1 VVKLLNTDIHKYNFQ
16 ILNYNAMSD
25 KDTLTLSDITG
36 QAEVLTS
43 ETINDSVKSEKF
55 KLIIGQFA
63 AKLKSTVLAG
73 IGVLV
78 FIGFWSLLSAYTK
91 EALPGPLATFTVLK
105 EMLSD
110 PFYDYG
116 PNDKGIGLQ
125 LFNSIK
131 TVLSGFLL
139 GSLIAIPI
147 GILMGASTICKQI
160 FYPIVQLLKPVSPL
174 AWFPIGL
181 VVFKDTGMATIFIV
195 FITSLWST
203 LINTSF
209 GVASIP
215 QDHKNVAKAFGF
227 SKMRYLTKILIP
239 YSLPHIITGLRLSIS
254 VAWLVIV
261 AGEMLSGGAGI
272 GFFVWDSWNALSLEK
287 VISAI
292 IIIGIVGLLFDK
304 LFTFIESKVAYKA

>member
-1 VVKLLNTDIHKYNFQ
+1 
-16 ILNYNAMSD
+16 MSD
-25 KDTLTLSDITG
+25 KNTLTIDALSIENSQKQTVAYSSDKG
-36 QAEVLTS
+36 NTS
-43 ETINDSVKSEKF
+43 LKFLFNNVFQKSKSA
-55 KLIIGQFA
+55 LFA
-63 AKLKSTVLAG
+63 LVG
-73 IGVLV
+73 LV
-78 FIGFWSLLSAYTK
+78 FFAGFWSLVSYFT
-91 EALPGPLATFTVLK
+91 EQALPGPVATLTVLK

-125 LFNSIK
+125 LFTSIK
-131 TVLSGFLL
+131 TVLSGFLI
-139 GSLIAIPI
+139 GSLFAIPI

-209 GVASIP
+209 GVGSIP

-292 IIIGIVGLLFDK
+292 IIIGLVGLLFDRI
-304 LFTFIESKVAYKA
+304 FTYIEHKVAYKG

>member
-1 VVKLLNTDIHKYNFQ
+1 MSNNT
-16 ILNYNAMSD
+16 L
-25 KDTLTLSDITG
+25 
-36 QAEVLTS
+36 
-43 ETINDSVKSEKF
+43 TINDLEQNTAVVSDSNVTNSKNNEKLKEFLNLLLEKSKSVF
-55 KLIIGQFA
+55 FATIGLIIFG
-63 AKLKSTVLAG
+63 
-73 IGVLV
+73 
-78 FIGFWSLLSAYTK
+78 GFWELLSAYTQN
-91 EALPGPLATFTVLK
+91 ALPTPIATLTVLK
-105 EMLSD
+105 EMIVD

-125 LFNSIK
+125 LFSSIK
-131 TVLSGFLL
+131 TVLMGFLF
-139 GSLIAIPI
+139 GSIVAIPLGIVI
-147 GILMGASTICKQI
+147 GANKICKLV

-181 VVFKDTGMATIFIV
+181 VVFKDTGMATVFIV

-292 IIIGIVGLLFDK
+292 IIIGVVGLLLDRI
-304 LFTFIESKVAYKA
+304 FTYIESKVAY

>member
-1 VVKLLNTDIHKYNFQ
+1 
-16 ILNYNAMSD
+16 
-25 KDTLTLSDITG
+25 
-36 QAEVLTS
+36 
-43 ETINDSVKSEKF
+43 
-55 KLIIGQFA
+55 
-63 AKLKSTVLAG
+63 
-73 IGVLV
+73 
-78 FIGFWSLLSAYTK
+78 
-91 EALPGPLATFTVLK
+91 
-105 EMLSD
+105 MLSD

-125 LFNSIK
+125 LFTSIK
-131 TVLSGFLL
+131 TVLSGFLI
-139 GSLIAIPI
+139 GSLFAIPI

-209 GVASIP
+209 GVGSIP

-292 IIIGIVGLLFDK
+292 IIIGLVGLLFDRI
-304 LFTFIESKVAYKA
+304 FTYIEHKVAYKG

>member
-1 VVKLLNTDIHKYNFQ
+1 
-16 ILNYNAMSD
+16 MSD
-25 KDTLTLSDITG
+25 KNTLTIDAL
-36 QAEVLTS
+36 ETS
-43 ETINDSVKSEKF
+43 IDTTIAGPRSSIVENYKVKLALNTIFEKSKSVF
-55 KLIIGQFA
+55 FA
-63 AKLKSTVLAG
+63 A
-73 IGVLV
+73 IGLIA
-78 FIGFWSLLSAYTK
+78 FGGFWSLLSLYTK
-91 EALPGPLATFTVLK
+91 DALPGPVATLTVLK

-139 GSLIAIPI
+139 GSLIAIPL

-227 SKMRYLTKILIP
+227 SKWRYLTKILIP

-292 IIIGIVGLLFDK
+292 LIIGIVGLLFDRI
-304 LFTFIESKVAYKA
+304 FTFIENKVAYKA

>member
-1 VVKLLNTDIHKYNFQ
+1 
-16 ILNYNAMSD
+16 MSD
-25 KDTLTLSDITG
+25 KNTLTFDALDSSINVSTESPKSAV
-36 QAEVLTS
+36 AENLKLTLN
-43 ETINDSVKSEKF
+43 TIFEKSKSILF
-55 KLIIGQFA
+55 ASIG
-63 AKLKSTVLAG
+63 L
-73 IGVLV
+73 LV
-78 FIGFWSLLSAYTK
+78 FGGFWSLLTLYT
-91 EALPGPLATFTVLK
+91 EGALPGPVSTLTVLK

-125 LFNSIK
+125 LFQSIK
-131 TVLSGFLL
+131 TVLSGFLM
-139 GSLIAIPI
+139 GSLVAIPI
-147 GILMGASTICKQI
+147 GILIGANTICKQI

-215 QDHKNVAKAFGF
+215 QDHKNVSKAFGF
-227 SKMRYLTKILIP
+227 SKTRYLTKILIP

-292 IIIGIVGLLFDK
+292 LIIGIVGLLFDRI
-304 LFTFIESKVAYKA
+304 FTFIENKVAYKA

>member
-1 VVKLLNTDIHKYNFQ
+1 
-16 ILNYNAMSD
+16 MSD
-25 KDTLTLSDITG
+25 KNTLSIEALDAVINVSTENTKSVSEENDKF
-36 QAEVLTS
+36 QLLFNTILEKSKPALFAVLGLLL
-43 ETINDSVKSEKF
+43 F
-55 KLIIGQFA
+55 G
-63 AKLKSTVLAG
+63 
-73 IGVLV
+73 
-78 FIGFWSLLSAYTK
+78 GFWSLLSLYTE
-91 EALPGPLATFTVLK
+91 EALPGPTATMTVLK

-125 LFNSIK
+125 LFSSIK

-147 GILMGASTICKQI
+147 GILIGASTFCKQI

-292 IIIGIVGLLFDK
+292 IIIGIVGLLFDRI
-304 LFTFIESKVAYKA
+304 FTFIENKVAYKA

>member
-1 VVKLLNTDIHKYNFQ
+1 
-16 ILNYNAMSD
+16 MSD
-25 KDTLTLSDITG
+25 KNTLTMDVID
-36 QAEVLTS
+36 S
-43 ETINDSVKSEKF
+43 ENTVSTAIKKSFLEEN
-55 KLIIGQFA
+55 I
-63 AKLKSTVLAG
+63 KLKLAFNTLISKSKSVLLACVG
-73 IGVLV
+73 LILFGV
-78 FIGFWSLLSAYTK
+78 FWTLLSIYTE
-91 EALPGPLATFTVLK
+91 EALPTPIATLTVLK

-131 TVLSGFLL
+131 TVLFGFLL

-160 FYPIVQLLKPVSPL
+160 LYPIVQLLKPVSPL

-292 IIIGIVGLLFDK
+292 LIIGIVGLLFDRI
-304 LFTFIESKVAYKA
+304 FTFIENKVAYKA

>member
-1 VVKLLNTDIHKYNFQ
+1 
-16 ILNYNAMSD
+16 MSN
-25 KDTLTLSDITG
+25 KSTLTLGTLERIKSAMTPSQSG
-36 QAEVLTS
+36 
-43 ETINDSVKSEKF
+43 ETKKLKIFGDKFIESVKS
-55 KLIIGQFA
+55 IGFA
-63 AKLKSTVLAG
+63 ALGL
-73 IGVLV
+73 
-78 FIGFWSLLSAYTK
+78 FIVGGFWELLSSITK
-91 EALPGPLATFTVLK
+91 DALPGPIPTLTVLY
-105 EMLSD
+105 EMISD

-131 TVLSGFLL
+131 TVLLGFFL
-139 GSLIAIPI
+139 GSLVAIPI
-147 GILMGASTICKQI
+147 GILMGASQTAKQI

-181 VVFKDTGMATIFIV
+181 VVFKDTGLATIFIV

-209 GVASIP
+209 GIESLP

-239 YSLPHIITGLRLSIS
+239 FSLPHIITGLRLSIS

-292 IIIGIVGLLFDK
+292 IIIGVVGLLFDK
-304 LFTFIESKVAYKA
+304 LFTYIENKVAYKA

>member
-1 VVKLLNTDIHKYNFQ
+1 
-16 ILNYNAMSD
+16 MSEI
-25 KDTLTLSDITG
+25 DTLTIDSLEKNTAASTVSIFKKYNIKSLG
-36 QAEVLTS
+36 IKLLTK
-43 ETINDSVKSEKF
+43 I
-55 KLIIGQFA
+55 
-63 AKLKSTVLAG
+63 KSTLLAG
-73 IGVLV
+73 IGLLIFV
-78 FIGFWSLLSAYTK
+78 GFWSLLSYYTK
-91 EALPGPLATFTVLK
+91 SALPGPKATFSVLYD
-105 EMLSD
+105 MLRD

-131 TVLSGFLL
+131 TVLFGFTL

-147 GILMGASTICKQI
+147 GILMGASTTCKQI
-160 FYPIVQLLKPVSPL
+160 LYPIVQLLKPVSPL

-304 LFTFIESKVAYKA
+304 LFTYIENKVAYKA

>member
-1 VVKLLNTDIHKYNFQ
+1 MSEREIVAVGTYEEVKAASVATSQSEENKNERLSALADKLL
-16 ILNYNAMSD
+16 
-25 KDTLTLSDITG
+25 
-36 QAEVLTS
+36 E
-43 ETINDSVKSEKF
+43 KSKS
-55 KLIIGQFA
+55 LLFA
-63 AKLKSTVLAG
+63 ALGL
-73 IGVLV
+73 
-78 FIGFWSLLSAYTK
+78 FIVGGLWELLSSITK
-91 EALPGPLATFTVLK
+91 DALPGPIATLTVLY
-105 EMLSD
+105 EMISD

-131 TVLSGFLL
+131 TVLLGFFL
-139 GSLIAIPI
+139 GSLVAIPI

-181 VVFKDTGMATIFIV
+181 VVFKDTGLATIFIV

-209 GVASIP
+209 GIASLP

-239 YSLPHIITGLRLSIS
+239 FSLPHIITGLRLSIS

-304 LFTFIESKVAYKA
+304 LFTYIENKVAYKA

>member
-1 VVKLLNTDIHKYNFQ
+1 
-16 ILNYNAMSD
+16 MSD
-25 KDTLTLSDITG
+25 KNTLTIDALEQEITVSTETRKSFLEENIKIKL
-36 QAEVLTS
+36 ALNTILAKSKSVL
-43 ETINDSVKSEKF
+43 
-55 KLIIGQFA
+55 LA
-63 AKLKSTVLAG
+63 AVGLLLFG
-73 IGVLV
+73 
-78 FIGFWSLLSAYTK
+78 GFWSLLSAYTQN
-91 EALPGPLATFTVLK
+91 ALPTPTATLTVLK

-110 PFYDYG
+110 PLYDYG

-125 LFNSIK
+125 LFSSIK
-131 TVLSGFLL
+131 TVLMGFLL
-139 GSLIAIPI
+139 GSLIAIPV

-181 VVFKDTGMATIFIV
+181 VVFKDTGLATIFIV

-292 IIIGIVGLLFDK
+292 LIIGIVGLLFDRI
-304 LFTFIESKVAYKA
+304 FTFIENKVAYKA

>member
-1 VVKLLNTDIHKYNFQ
+1 MSEKNTLTIDDLDSNINVATETPKSNVEDNYKVKLALNT
-16 ILNYNAMSD
+16 ILEKS
-25 KDTLTLSDITG
+25 K
-36 QAEVLTS
+36 
-43 ETINDSVKSEKF
+43 SVF
-55 KLIIGQFA
+55 FA
-63 AKLKSTVLAG
+63 AVGLIAFG
-73 IGVLV
+73 
-78 FIGFWSLLSAYTK
+78 GFWSLLSLYT
-91 EALPGPLATFTVLK
+91 EDALPGPTATLTVLK

-131 TVLSGFLL
+131 TVLMGFLL

-147 GILMGASTICKQI
+147 GILMGANTICKQI

-227 SKMRYLTKILIP
+227 SKKRYLTKILIP

-292 IIIGIVGLLFDK
+292 LIIGIVGLLFDRT
-304 LFTFIESKVAYKA
+304 FTYIENKVAYKA

>member
-1 VVKLLNTDIHKYNFQ
+1 
-16 ILNYNAMSD
+16 MSD
-25 KDTLTLSDITG
+25 KNSLTIDALSAESIQE
-36 QAEVLTS
+36 QAIATS
-43 ETINDSVKSEKF
+43 SDQGKANLKLLVTNLLQKSKSS
-55 KLIIGQFA
+55 LFA
-63 AKLKSTVLAG
+63 
-73 IGVLV
+73 LV
-78 FIGFWSLLSAYTK
+78 GLFLFGGFWSLISYFTK
-91 EALPGPLATFTVLK
+91 QALPGPVATLTVLK

-125 LFNSIK
+125 LLTSIK
-131 TVLSGFLL
+131 TVLSGFLI
-139 GSLIAIPI
+139 GSLFAIPI

-181 VVFKDTGMATIFIV
+181 VVFKDTGIATIFIV

-209 GVASIP
+209 GVGSIP

-227 SKMRYLTKILIP
+227 TRMRYLTKILIP

-292 IIIGIVGLLFDK
+292 IIIGLVGLLFDRI
-304 LFTFIESKVAYKA
+304 FTYIEHKVAYKG